1 MKSISFKKLS
11 AILLALCLISI
22 VGCDKADEN
31 QARTLSKPEPVVTAT
46 VLTPEQILA
55 NPEILHER
63 LRVKN
68 PNYQNQAQFEE
79 NPEIG
84 FVGDFSKDKLV
95 DLSPLQGIPF
105 GALDLKGLTMSSIE
119 PLKGMPLKLLGL
131 EDTRIS
137 DLSPLRGMKLVK
149 LYLNN
154 SPVHDLTPLA
164 GMPLTEL
171 MLVGTKLEDLGP
183 LHGAPLQFLW
193 VNETNISDISPLSGC
208 PIFSLSLHRTKV
220 ADLTPL
226 SNMVSLKRLH
236 IGETAVS
243 DLTPLKGLA
252 LERLIFNPEN
262 IKNGLEIIQNMPTL
276 TELGVTLETRMPP
289 AEFWAMLDQGKVQ

>member
-11 AILLALCLISI
+11 AILLALCLISSF
-22 VGCDKADEN
+22 GCDKADES
-31 QARTLSKPEPVVTAT
+31 QVKTLSKPEPVVTAT
-46 VLTPEQILA
+46 VLTPEQILS
-55 NPEILHER
+55 NPEVLHER

-84 FVGDFSKDKLV
+84 LVGDFSKDELT

-105 GALDLKGLTMSSIE
+105 GALDLRGLTMLSIE
-119 PLKGMPLKLLGL
+119 PLRGMPLKLLGL

-137 DLSPLRGMKLVK
+137 DLSPLKGMKLVK

-154 SPVHDLTPLA
+154 SAVHDLTPLA

-171 MLVGTKLEDLGP
+171 MLVGTKVEDLGP
-183 LHGAPLQFLW
+183 LHGSPLQFLW
-193 VNETNISDISPLSGC
+193 VNETHINDISPLSGC
-208 PIFSLSLHRTKV
+208 PLVSLTLHRTKV

-226 SNMVSLKRLH
+226 LNMVSLKRLH
-236 IGETAVS
+236 IGETALS
-243 DLTPLKGLA
+243 DLTPLKDLA
-252 LERLIFNPEN
+252 LERLIFNPES
-262 IKNGLEIIQNMPTL
+262 IKNGLEIIRNMATL
-276 TELGVTLETRMPP
+276 TELGVTLETRMSP
-289 AEFWAMLDQGKVQ
+289 AEFWAMVDRGEVK

>member
-1 MKSISFKKLS
+1 MKSISFKKVN
-11 AILLALCLISI
+11 AILLALCLILSF
-22 VGCDKADEN
+22 GCDKADEN
-31 QARTLSKPEPVVTAT
+31 QVKTLSTPEPAAT
-46 VLTPEQILA
+46 STELTPEQILA
-55 NPEILHER
+55 NPEVLHER
-63 LRVKN
+63 LRAKN
-68 PNYQNQAQFEE
+68 PDYQNQAQFED

-105 GALDLKGLTMSSIE
+105 GALDLKGLTMPGIE

-137 DLSPLRGMKLVK
+137 DLSPLKGMKLIK

-154 SPVHDLTPLA
+154 SAVHDLTPLA
-164 GMPLTEL
+164 GMPLNEL
-171 MLVGTKLEDLGP
+171 MLVGTKVEDLGP

-193 VNETNISDISPLSGC
+193 VNETHINDISPLTGC
-208 PIFSLSLHRTKV
+208 PLVSLTLHRTKV

-252 LERLIFNPEN
+252 LERLILDPEN
-262 IKNGLEIIQNMPTL
+262 INHGLEIIRNMSTL

-289 AEFWAMLDQGKVQ
+289 AEFWAMVDQKNVQ